1 MKKVQLL
8 TVLASMAV
16 CAQQACAVDLKA
28 GDWTVNVGGI
38 VNAYYTDV
46 SCSGAV
52 VGGLALAGKALG
64 CGGEDHRTTIGN
76 GLLPSGLV
84 TSVASTQ
91 GGYDV
96 TAKIG
101 IYAATATDSAITQN
115 STVDVRQAFFTF
127 GRADFG
133 TVKLGRDYG
142 IFGANAI
149 LGDMTLV
156 GAGAPVQATQRG
168 RVTLGHI
175 GAGYS
180 YLGTYGQ
187 VVYSAPKNASGIG
200 FDVGVMSPVADTP
213 VIAGPR
219 YSTRSSPQVQARLS
233 FAQDGF
239 KAWLGA
245 KSQRFESQAADV
257 DDLTMHGFEAGASCQ
272 FGAAGLLVN
281 AQTGRALG
289 ILSDADQGDVRSKNV
304 LVQGTL
310 KTSDALKLGLSWG
323 RSANDDDAA
332 GTGGLKSNANLTAG
346 AYYALNSAIT
356 LVAEIGQTR
365 SKGFG
370 GATSRMNGGSVGGII
385 FF

>member
-1 MKKVQLL
+1 MK
-8 TVLASMAV
+8 TSHALASLATLGI
-16 CAQQACAVDLKA
+16 CAQQAHAVDLKA

-38 VNAYYTDV
+38 VNAYYTAV
-46 SCSGAV
+46 SCGGDA
-52 VGGLALAGKALG
+52 VGGLALAGRALG
-64 CGGEDHRTTIGN
+64 CGGEEHRTTIGN

-91 GGYDV
+91 GGWDV
-96 TAKIG
+96 AAKIG
-101 IYAATATDSAITQN
+101 VYAATATDSAISQN
-115 STVDVRQAFFTF
+115 STVDVRQAYFTF
-127 GRADFG
+127 GRADVG
-133 TVKLGRDYG
+133 TFRLGRDYG

-187 VVYSAPKNASGIG
+187 IVYSSPKSASGLNV
-200 FDVGVMSPVADTP
+200 DVGLMSPVADTP
-213 VIAGPR
+213 VVAGAR
-219 YSTRSSPQVQARLS
+219 YSTRSSPQAQARLG
-233 FAQDGF
+233 FEHDGF

-245 KSQRFESQAADV
+245 KSQRFTAQAAGV
-257 DDLTMHGFEAGASCQ
+257 GDLTMTGFEAGASYQ
-272 FGAAGLLVN
+272 LGAAGVLVN
-281 AQTGRALG
+281 AQAGRALG

-304 LVQGTL
+304 LVQGTF
-310 KTSDALKLGLSWG
+310 KTTDALKLGLSWG
-323 RSANDDDAA
+323 RSANDDETV

-346 AYYALNSAIT
+346 AYYALNSVVT
-356 LVAEIGQTR
+356 LVAEVGQTR
-365 SKGFG
+365 SKGFS
-370 GATSRMNGGSVGGII
+370 GATARMNGGAVGGII

>member
-1 MKKVQLL
+1 MKKIH
-8 TVLASMAV
+8 VLAALASIGA
-16 CAQQACAVDLKA
+16 CTQQAYAVDLKA

-38 VNAYYTDV
+38 VNAYYTGV
-46 SCSGAV
+46 SCSGDA
-52 VGGLALAGKALG
+52 VGGLALGGRALG
-64 CGGEDHRTTIGN
+64 CGGEDHRSTIGN

-84 TSVASTQ
+84 TSVSSTQ
-91 GGYDV
+91 GGFDV

-101 IYAATATDSAITQN
+101 IYVATATDSAISQN
-115 STVDVRQAFFTF
+115 STVDVRQAYFTF
-127 GRADFG
+127 GRADLG
-133 TVKLGRDYG
+133 TFKLGRDYG
-142 IFGANAI
+142 LFGHEAI

-187 VVYSAPKNASGIG
+187 IVYTTPKNDAGVG
-200 FDVGVMSPVADTP
+200 FDFGVMSPVSDTP

-219 YSTRSSPQVQARLS
+219 YSTRSSPQVQARLT
-233 FAQDGF
+233 FAQEGF

-245 KSQRFESQAADV
+245 KTQRFESQTAGAS
-257 DDLTMHGFEAGASCQ
+257 DLTMNGFEAGASYQ
-272 FGAAGLLVN
+272 LGAAGLLVN

-289 ILSDADQGDVRSKNV
+289 ILSDADQGDVRSKNY
-304 LVQGTL
+304 LVQGTY
-310 KTSDALKLGLSWG
+310 KATDALKLGLSWG
-323 RSANDDDAA
+323 RSANDDNTV

-346 AYYALNSAIT
+346 AYYSLNSAIT
-356 LVAEIGQTR
+356 LVAELGQTR

-370 GATSRMNGGSVGGII
+370 GATARMNGASVGGII